1 MWSTSEINYDW
12 LDKRQQW
19 IYLKIKI
26 SPLKIVG
33 LDLAAAKTL
42 EMHEP
47 TVIKNIITIIICD
60 IINKVSKKFIKFV
73 LH

>member
-1 MWSTSEINYDW
+1 M
-12 LDKRQQW
+12 
-19 IYLKIKI
+19 
-26 SPLKIVG
+26 G